1 MFSNMVVDIGERHC
15 LLEQALL
22 QGEVVVVLDVR
33 LLDVRLGVLPLNL
46 EDGVEESTVFV
57 VDLRVLHR
65 EGLVPAVRVG
75 HGEDHLGGGH
85 PGQAENQQVPHCGG
99 SLADLWS
106 SCDALITRLL
116 KILKDGRAFIVI
128 R

>member
-1 MFSNMVVDIGERHC
+1 MIVDIGERHC

-57 VDLRVLHR
+57 VDLRVLDR

-75 HGEDHLGGGH
+75 HREDHLRGGD
-85 PGQAENQQVPHCGG
+85 PGQEENQQIPHCGEVVLTCG
-99 SLADLWS
+99 VAVML
-106 SCDALITRLL
+106 
-116 KILKDGRAFIVI
+116 
-128 R
+128 

>member
-1 MFSNMVVDIGERHC
+1 MVVDIGKRHS

-33 LLDVRLGVLPLNL
+33 LLDVRLGVLPLHL

-65 EGLVPAVRVG
+65 ERLVPAVRVG
-75 HGEDHLGGGH
+75 HGEDHLGGGD
-85 PGQAENQQVPHCGG
+85 PGQAENQQIPHFVGK
-99 SLADLWS
+99 
-106 SCDALITRLL
+106 SC
-116 KILKDGRAFIVI
+116 
-128 R
+128 

>member
-1 MFSNMVVDIGERHC
+1 MVVNIGKRHC

-33 LLDVRLGVLPLNL
+33 LLDVRLGVLPLHL

-75 HGEDHLGGGH
+75 HREYHLGGGDLR
-85 PGQAENQQVPHCGG
+85 QAENQQIPHFGG
-99 SLADLWS
+99 VVLTFGVAVML
-106 SCDALITRLL
+106 
-116 KILKDGRAFIVI
+116 
-128 R
+128 